1 MLFIYLTG
9 QNRDL
14 SRLKNIWPVIMTGE
28 LLSIILSLD
37 RKFRKWEMRED
48 KFENSIAKNQVYAIF
63 HMRDTWNN
71 VLHKFIMLY
80 MEMPCWL
87 PFEANKNIVGK
98 NQQKHLSL
106 SFSTKE

>member
-28 LLSIILSLD
+28 LLSIILSLV

-63 HMRDTWNN
+63 HM
-71 VLHKFIMLY
+71 
-80 MEMPCWL
+80 
-87 PFEANKNIVGK
+87 
-98 NQQKHLSL
+98 
-106 SFSTKE
+106 

>member
-1 MLFIYLTG
+1 
-9 QNRDL
+9 
-14 SRLKNIWPVIMTGE
+14 MTGD

-71 VLHKFIMLY
+71 VLHKFIRLY
-80 MEMPCWL
+80 MEMPCWR

-98 NQQKHLSL
+98 NRQKHVFEFFYKRVNLCLRS
-106 SFSTKE
+106 SSNVETA